1 MATLSG
7 SRGDRLGNSN
17 QQKSSLASPEK
28 VREILNEGV
37 SSANIGPVSGLG
49 DLNVLEVK
57 SDTQAPCEA
66 TNKEAFFSRVESYS
80 CLKWAGKPR
89 TLSPLMCAR
98 YGWINVGCDMLKCSS
113 CQAFL
118 CASLQP
124 TLDFEKYESRI
135 AEISRQLQTQHE
147 KFCTWPDFPCP
158 ERFWLV
164 PACEPSTLLSAFL
177 ERFQSACLLAQQ
189 LPAMKPEQLKS
200 MSLTED
206 VISVILQLIEEEQK
220 RKGGTPCSEP
230 LAVQVAACIVSLCG
244 WAASPALH
252 AMNLP
257 ILTCSYCMRKVGL
270 WNFHQMDGMGGDGDV
285 SMNTVG
291 PSAQAAGPVSAAAH
305 ESQGDRSTSAS
316 PTPPTTPCRMKLRSQ
331 DSTRSDQGEG
341 ISSPAALRARSRDS
355 PSPSEELPSPLTRG
369 KRPATR
375 SRGQG
380 DNSGADGA
388 PGLHHPPKRL
398 CLSSFG
404 GPDGLLH
411 RNAFDPLAQHRDWC
425 PWISA
430 GKENVDPRAI
440 PAVEGGPTSHQQ
452 GWKVALDLLLP
463 MKKSSDA
470 AGGSPA
476 QGPRDKSKRVFA
488 IFRQWQVSSSP
499 SQQTVSNQT
508 TLQH

>member
-1 MATLSG
+1 
-7 SRGDRLGNSN
+7 
-17 QQKSSLASPEK
+17 
-28 VREILNEGV
+28 
-37 SSANIGPVSGLG
+37 
-49 DLNVLEVK
+49 
-57 SDTQAPCEA
+57 
-66 TNKEAFFSRVESYS
+66 
-80 CLKWAGKPR
+80 
-89 TLSPLMCAR
+89 MCAR

-164 PACEPSTLLSAFL
+164 PACEPSTLLAAFL

-206 VISVILQLIEEEQK
+206 VISVLLQLIEEEQK

-270 WNFHQMDGMGGDGDV
+270 WNFYQMEGMPGDGDA
-285 SMNTVG
+285 STNTMG
-291 PSAQAAGPVSAAAH
+291 QSTQAAGPISAATQEGQVDQTA
-305 ESQGDRSTSAS
+305 SASAS
-316 PTPPTTPCRMKLRSQ
+316 PATTPCRMKLRSQ
-331 DSTRSDQGEG
+331 DTTRSDQGEG
-341 ISSPAALRARSRDS
+341 TSSPVGLRARSRDS

-380 DNSGADGA
+380 DMSGADGA
-388 PGLHHPPKRL
+388 AGLQHPPKRL
-398 CLSSFG
+398 CLSSVS

-411 RNAFDPLAQHRDWC
+411 KNAFDPLAQHRDWC
-425 PWISA
+425 PWISL
-430 GKENVDPRAI
+430 GKENVDPGATS
-440 PAVEGGPTSHQQ
+440 AVGGGSTPHQQ
-452 GWKVALDLLLP
+452 GWKAALDLLMP
-463 MKKSSDA
+463 MKKNSDA
-470 AGGSPA
+470 GGGSPA
-476 QGPRDKSKRVFA
+476 QASQGPRDKSKRVFA

-499 SQQTVSNQT
+499 SQQTVSSQT
-508 TLQH
+508 APQH

>member
-1 MATLSG
+1 MATVGG

-17 QQKSSLASPEK
+17 QHKSSVASPEK

-37 SSANIGPVSGLG
+37 SSDIGSNSGQG
-49 DLNVLEVK
+49 DLNVK
-57 SDTQAPCEA
+57 SNSQAPCEA
-66 TNKEAFFSRVESYS
+66 TNKEAFFLRVESYS

-89 TLSPLMCAR
+89 SLSPLMCAR

-135 AEISRQLQTQHE
+135 AELSRQLQTQHE
-147 KFCTWPDFPCP
+147 KFCPWPDFPCP

-164 PACEPSTLLSAFL
+164 PACEPSALLSSFL
-177 ERFQSACLLAQQ
+177 ERFQSTCLLSQQ

-206 VISVILQLIEEEQK
+206 VISVLLQLIEEEQK
-220 RKGGTPCSEP
+220 TRGGVPWSDP

-244 WAASPALH
+244 WEASPTLH

-270 WNFHQMDGMGGDGDV
+270 WNFHQMDGMGGEGE
-285 SMNTVG
+285 SLPNIVG
-291 PSAQAAGPVSAAAH
+291 QSAQSTGSASAVTH
-305 ESQGDRSTSAS
+305 EGQGDHSLSPS
-316 PTPPTTPCRMKLRSQ
+316 PTPATTPCRMKLRSQ
-331 DSTRSDQGEG
+331 DSTRTDQGDCTY
-341 ISSPAALRARSRDS
+341 SPVALRARSRDS
-355 PSPSEELPSPLTRG
+355 PSPSEDLPSPLTRG

-380 DNSGADGA
+380 ENSGSDGIA
-388 PGLHHPPKRL
+388 GLQLLPKRL
-398 CLSSFG
+398 CLSSG
-404 GPDGLLH
+404 GGSDGLLH
-411 RNAFDPLAQHRDWC
+411 KNAFDPLGQHRDWC
-425 PWISA
+425 PWISVA
-430 GKENVDPRAI
+430 KENGDPGAI
-440 PAVEGGPTSHQQ
+440 PVLDGGSGLHQQ
-452 GWKVALDLLLP
+452 GWKAALDLLLP
-463 MKKSSDA
+463 MTKNSDIV
-470 AGGSPA
+470 GSSPA

-488 IFRQWQVSSSP
+488 IFRQWQVSSSS
-499 SQQTVSNQT
+499 SQ
-508 TLQH
+508 

>member
-1 MATLSG
+1 MATLGG
-7 SRGDRLGNSN
+7 SRGDRLGNPN
-17 QQKSSLASPEK
+17 QLKSSLASPEK
-28 VREILNEGV
+28 VRELLNEGV
-37 SSANIGPVSGLG
+37 SSTNVAPRSGQG
-49 DLNVLEVK
+49 HFEAVEVK
-57 SDTQAPCEA
+57 SNTQSPCEA

-89 TLSPLMCAR
+89 VLSPLMCAR
-98 YGWINVGCDMLKCSS
+98 YGWMNVGCDMLKCSS

-124 TLDFEKYESRI
+124 TLDFLKYETRI

-147 KFCTWPDFPCP
+147 KFCPWPDFPCP

-164 PACEPSTLLSAFL
+164 PAAEPSTLLTGFL

-230 LAVQVAACIVSLCG
+230 LAVQVAACIVSVCG

-270 WNFHQMDGMGGDGDV
+270 WNFYQMEGMGGEGDALP
-285 SMNTVG
+285 NTPSPNVQAPG
-291 PSAQAAGPVSAAAH
+291 PTSAATH

-316 PTPPTTPCRMKLRSQ
+316 PTPVTVTTPSRMKLRSQ
-331 DSTRSDQGEG
+331 DSTRSEQGEG
-341 ISSPAALRARSRDS
+341 TSSPVALRARSRDS
-355 PSPSEELPSPLTRG
+355 TSPSEDLPSPLTRG
-369 KRPATR
+369 KRSATR

-380 DNSGADGA
+380 DGSGTEGA
-388 PGLHHPPKRL
+388 ASLHPPKRL
-398 CLSSFG
+398 CLSSAG
-404 GPDGLLH
+404 GPDGPLH
-411 RNAFDPLAQHRDWC
+411 KNAFDPLAQHRDWC
-425 PWISA
+425 PWISV
-430 GKENVDPRAI
+430 GKENVNPGAI
-440 PAVEGGPTSHQQ
+440 SFLDGGSALHQQ
-452 GWKVALDLLLP
+452 GWKAALDLLMP
-463 MKKSSDA
+463 TKNNSNTE
-470 AGGSPA
+470 GGSPA
-476 QGPRDKSKRVFA
+476 QDPRDKSKRVFA

-499 SQQTVSNQT
+499 SQ
-508 TLQH
+508 

>member
-1 MATLSG
+1 MATLGS

-17 QQKSSLASPEK
+17 HQRSSLASPER
-28 VREILNEGV
+28 VRELLNEGV
-37 SSANIGPVSGLG
+37 SSAGIGSNSQQG
-49 DLNVLEVK
+49 DLKVLEAK
-57 SDTQAPCEA
+57 GNSQAPCEA

-118 CASLQP
+118 CASLQL

-135 AEISRQLQTQHE
+135 AEISSQLQTQHE
-147 KFCTWPDFPCP
+147 KFCPWPDFPCP
-158 ERFWLV
+158 ERLWSV
-164 PACEPSTLLSAFL
+164 PASEPSALLAAFL

-220 RKGGTPCSEP
+220 RKGRTPCSEP

-244 WAASPALH
+244 WTASPALH
-252 AMNLP
+252 AMKLP

-270 WNFHQMDGMGGDGDV
+270 WNFHQMEGTVDEGDGAP
-285 SMNTVG
+285 NTLST
-291 PSAQAAGPVSAAAH
+291 SAQASGPTSAVTQ
-305 ESQGDRSTSAS
+305 ESHKDPGSASAS
-316 PTPPTTPCRMKLRSQ
+316 PTPATTPCRMKLRSQ

-341 ISSPAALRARSRDS
+341 NLPSQALRARSRDS
-355 PSPSEELPSPLTRG
+355 PSPSEELPSPLARG

-375 SRGQG
+375 SRGQSDTTGG
-380 DNSGADGA
+380 DSATCFQ
-388 PGLHHPPKRL
+388 PPPKRL
-398 CLSSFG
+398 CFSSA

-411 RNAFDPLAQHRDWC
+411 KNAFDPLAQHRDWC
-425 PWISA
+425 PWITV
-430 GKENVDPRAI
+430 GKENVDPGTI
-440 PAVEGGPTSHQQ
+440 PALDGASALNQQ
-452 GWKVALDLLLP
+452 GWKAALDLLMP
-463 MKKSSDA
+463 MRKNCSA
-470 AGGSPA
+470 AGGSPT

-488 IFRQWQVSSSP
+488 IFRQWQVFSSP
-499 SQQTVSNQT
+499 SQ
-508 TLQH
+508 

>member
-1 MATLSG
+1 MATLGG

-17 QQKSSLASPEK
+17 HNKSAIVSPEK

-37 SSANIGPVSGLG
+37 SSTSVGSNSVQG

-57 SDTQAPCEA
+57 SNSQAPCEA

-89 TLSPLMCAR
+89 ILSPLMCAR
-98 YGWINVGCDMLKCSS
+98 YGWISVGCDMLKCCS

-147 KFCTWPDFPCP
+147 KFCPWPDFPCP

-164 PACEPSTLLSAFL
+164 PACEPSTLLAAFL

-206 VISVILQLIEEEQK
+206 VISSMLQVIEEEQK
-220 RKGGTPCSEP
+220 RMGETPCSEP
-230 LAVQVAACIVSLCG
+230 LAIQMAACIVSLCG

-252 AMNLP
+252 AMSLP

-270 WNFHQMDGMGGDGDV
+270 WNFHQMEGMGGEADNSTNTLGTPVRATSPASATPNDG
-285 SMNTVG
+285 
-291 PSAQAAGPVSAAAH
+291 
-305 ESQGDRSTSAS
+305 QGEHSTSTS
-316 PTPPTTPCRMKLRSQ
+316 PSPATTPCRMKLRSQ

-341 ISSPAALRARSRDS
+341 TSSPVALRARSRDS

-380 DNSGADGA
+380 DGSGTDGTTS
-388 PGLHHPPKRL
+388 LPPKRL
-398 CLSSFG
+398 CLSSAG
-404 GPDGLLH
+404 GLDGPLPK
-411 RNAFDPLAQHRDWC
+411 NVFDPLAQHREWC
-425 PWISA
+425 PWISV
-430 GKENVDPRAI
+430 GKENVDPGAI
-440 PAVEGGPTSHQQ
+440 PFSEKGSGLYQQ
-452 GWKVALDLLLP
+452 GWKAALDLLMP
-463 MKKSSDA
+463 MKKNSSIDE
-470 AGGSPA
+470 GSPA

-499 SQQTVSNQT
+499 SQ
-508 TLQH
+508 